1 MFNRELKATSP
12 DSFPF
17 PFQPY
22 PTQDQFMRALYE
34 TIENRKIGLFES
46 PTGTGKTLSILCGA
60 IKWQKDNSNLNRI
73 DLNDQ
78 IQQLAKDIK
87 QCEEKNA
94 LSDSWLDGQY
104 ETLQKKE
111 KLNEMKEKLET
122 WNKYEQMIKDAQKNW
137 LKYASSAA
145 KKQNLPSLMNITA
158 DPSTEAIDNTKRA
171 EDDDF
176 VLADD
181 DSDNDDDIDNNLAE
195 MIENANYKDMKV
207 HRC

>member
-1 MFNRELKATSP
+1 
-12 DSFPF
+12 
-17 PFQPY
+17 
-22 PTQDQFMRALYE
+22 MRALYE

-60 IKWQKDNSNLNRI
+60 IKWQKDNLNLNHI

-78 IQQLAKDIK
+78 IQQLEKDIK

-111 KLNEMKEKLET
+111 QLNEMKKKLET
-122 WNKYEQMIKDAQKNW
+122 WNKYEQMIKEAQKNW
-137 LKYASSAA
+137 LKYANSTT
-145 KKQNLPSLMNITA
+145 KKLNSQAMANVPTDSV
-158 DPSTEAIDNTKRA
+158 TEANNKRA

-181 DSDNDDDIDNNLAE
+181 DSDNDEDNDNNLADIIKDE
-195 MIENANYKDMKV
+195 SYKDLKV
-207 HRC
+207 NRCNFVYNNGQN